1 MKGRVIFFVVLIGLA
16 FVATASLDESRQSS
30 LETRLKRETIMVKSP
45 KGCVFYECIARC
57 RQRGYL
63 SGGYC
68 TINGCQCLG

>member
-1 MKGRVIFFVVLIGLA
+1 MKGRVIIFVVLIGLA
-16 FVATASLDESRQSS
+16 VVAAAEVEEYNESS
-30 LETRLKRETIMVKSP
+30 LVTRLKRETIMVKPP